1 MALSVDINANTRQ
14 AQSQVKDLSRELD
27 KYSDALDDMAKDAD
41 RSADKVERS
50 FRDMVK
56 GADKLG
62 DSGRKAGDDFKDG
75 MKRAEEGVEE
85 LGDEAKQTAKE
96 TAASFDGSFE
106 SIVDMAQE
114 VAANAFGGF
123 GPAGLAAGLVAA
135 GGIGLAF
142 SGMEAM
148 NEETQRAAERASE
161 WASRFVEAGS
171 DVVTAAMS
179 AAEVVAIA
187 TDSERYKEAGDS
199 AKLWGVDIE
208 TATLAL
214 SGNKAAME
222 LVEQALDRKRKA
234 TEEDARAAQEAAEAN
249 GSMLASVTPQEVEL
263 GKAEAAWKRHTD
275 AMSLGSEQAA
285 VASTALLELVEQ
297 ADTAAVEV
305 DELGNKLLTLPD
317 GTQVYIDAQTGAAS
331 LAVGQFKTDADGVID
346 HINGREVAIS
356 ARASVS
362 QAQTDFDNFVHRN
375 NGREIRVRGRMTVDN
390 GGWD

>member
-14 AQSQVKDLSRELD
+14 AQSQVKDLSKELD

-123 GPAGLAAGLVAA
+123 GPLGIAAGLAAA
-135 GGIGLAF
+135 GGIGLAVKGF
-142 SGMEAM
+142 EDVALAS
-148 NEETQRAAERASE
+148 EESKARAAE
-161 WASRFVEAGS
+161 WADAYLEAGGRILS
-171 DVVTAAMS
+171 STQIVERTR
-179 AAEVVAIA
+179 AIL
-187 TDSERYKEAGDS
+187 TDSEAYEKAVQN
-199 AKLWGVDIE
+199 AKNWGV
-208 TATLAL
+208 
-214 SGNKAAME
+214 
-222 LVEQALDRKRKA
+222 
-234 TEEDARAAQEAAEAN
+234 
-249 GSMLASVTPQEVEL
+249 
-263 GKAEAAWKRHTD
+263 
-275 AMSLGSEQAA
+275 SE
-285 VASTALLELVEQ
+285 STALLAMAGDTNALTEARESLDAKTEELSETNIRNAAATGEGRDALKELEIQVRDGASAYEMLTGEMEEGSKR
-297 ADTAAVEV
+297 ADVLSESLRLMATHTEGATSVV
-305 DELGNKLLTLPD
+305 DEFGDTVVTLPD
-317 GTQVYIDAQTGAAS
+317 GKTIYIDAETGMATD
-331 LAVGQFKTDADGVID
+331 KTEAIEAKIYSVQDKTV
-346 HINGREVAIS
+346 HISTEIG
-356 ARASVS
+356 
-362 QAQTDFDNFVHRN
+362 QAQRDLDNFVHRN